1 MHSNGKEKKKK
12 TCTCYAARSISKM
25 ESWHVILFP
34 TGSCGF
40 QPACFEACLSKL
52 SNLQIFMISRF
63 ILRNHGSFNKFMAKV
78 VRT

>member
-52 SNLQIFMISRF
+52 SPSPKITGMVAHCMERF
-63 ILRNHGSFNKFMAKV
+63 R
-78 VRT
+78 